1 MKTLF
6 RQIDAAT
13 NSSNFWVAMY
23 CNHLILS
30 DTVRELTVHGYQNVS
45 VFVWWKNNFNLE
57 SAMHVLFA
65 TEFVVMGWRR
75 GTSGMPC
82 HLDPNPTR
90 RHNVF
95 VGSQQRNFH
104 RDSAGNIVNPYQKPA
119 YLAYNM
125 CKAFCEPHDTIVI
138 VGSGAGGDIE
148 GAVAAKMNVVAF
160 EIDEKQYR
168 CTEGVWRKYQ
178 EKLETHTLKL
188 VFPGAFEGKL
198 GSYPMELD
206 VPTRFA
212 VTVHDY
218 VQGLLQAEAEE
229 ASRPPTVCSSC
240 DAIIEVAQSATS
252 KCAKCGLVV
261 CNQCSE
267 AVLNANQR
275 ESMPEGRF
283 CSKDCLDTLK

>member
-148 GAVAAKMNVVAF
+148 GAVAAKMNVVTF
-160 EIDEKQYR
+160 EIDQTSARRVSGAGTKKNSKRMHSSSCSRARSRENSVPTQWSSTCPRDLSLR
-168 CTEGVWRKYQ
+168 CMIMFK
-178 EKLETHTLKL
+178 
-188 VFPGAFEGKL
+188 
-198 GSYPMELD
+198 GSYRPRPKRL
-206 VPTRFA
+206 PALPRFA
-212 VTVHDY
+212 LPATQSSKRRNLRRPSARSAACLSVT
-218 VQGLLQAEAEE
+218 
-229 ASRPPTVCSSC
+229 R
-240 DAIIEVAQSATS
+240 
-252 KCAKCGLVV
+252 
-261 CNQCSE
+261 
-267 AVLNANQR
+267 VLK
-275 ESMPEGRF
+275 PY
-283 CSKDCLDTLK
+283 